1 MDLTC
6 FVSVNYAAR
15 NISKQ
20 PPALKTVV
28 NFAEGCLGVFAR

>member
-1 MDLTC
+1 MNLTG
-6 FVSVNYAAR
+6 FISVNYAAR

-28 NFAEGCLGVFAR
+28 NFAEACLGVFAR

>member
-6 FVSVNYAAR
+6 FVSVNYAAL

-28 NFAEGCLGVFAR
+28 NLAEACLGVFAH